1 MILNKDNALK
11 DFKVIKKQWPADN
24 FPFTQE
30 NVPLEIKTV
39 GRQIPSWKVDQY
51 GLCHELPE
59 ADAPKR
65 EKEEITLI
73 PMGAARLRISAF
85 PNTYE

>member
-1 MILNKDNALK
+1 MKLFGKTGLITTSHLLRKSCP
-11 DFKVIKKQWPADN
+11 I
-24 FPFTQE
+24 
-30 NVPLEIKTV
+30 EIKAI
-39 GRQIPSWKVDQY
+39 GRKVPSWKVDQY

-59 ADAPKR
+59 TNAPKG
-65 EKEEITLI
+65 EKENITLI